1 MPFGIRPWHLIAIVI
16 VALIIFGPARLPQ
29 LGKSLGSFFR
39 DLKAGAKDM
48 SSGFKEGM
56 QESESPKT
64 ETTTLESGREKAP
77 GSAEQPGASQSTSGK
92 GAVAGNFCTSCG
104 SPNPPQAQYC
114 NACGRKIKNE
124 S

>member
-1 MPFGIRPWHLIAIVI
+1 MPFGIQPWHLIVVAI

-29 LGKSLGSFFR
+29 LGKSIGSFFR
-39 DLKAGAKDM
+39 DLRAGAKDM
-48 SSGFKEGM
+48 GNGFKEGM
-56 QESESPKT
+56 QESESPKA
-64 ETTTLESGREKAP
+64 ETTKVEGGREKAP
-77 GSAEQPGASQSTSGK
+77 GSAEPGTNQSASGK

-114 NACGRKIKNE
+114 NACGRKMKDE